1 MEYSLTLTFLTTSGQ
16 KASLTIENVKTNLTD
31 PEIATLMNTILEKN
45 IFLTKNGSYTEKV
58 QAQITQKQVTK
69 IDMK

>member
-16 KASLTIENVKTNLTD
+16 KSSLTIENIKTNLTD
-31 PEIATLMNTILEKN
+31 PEIAALMNTIIEKN
-45 IFLTKNGSYTEKV
+45 IFLTTNGSYTEKV
-58 QAQITQKQVTK
+58 QAQVTQKQVTK